1 MNRPIILASV
11 APEQWTLPR
20 SIDAY
25 KALYCQASAA
35 CREQGM
41 APMDSLV
48 IAAHVLR
55 SIGIHVPSAMEEVS
69 P

>member
-11 APEQWTLPR
+11 TPEHWTLPR
-20 SIDAY
+20 SIDSY
-25 KALYCQASAA
+25 KLLYGQARQA
-35 CREQGM
+35 CTEQGM
-41 APMDSLV
+41 APMDALL

-55 SIGIHVPSAMEEVS
+55 SIGIHVPSAMEET